1 MSESRAAHYR
11 VAPCDRLTT
20 NCAAIGGCTGTQAT
34 GSALICGDVRPSRS
48 RTRMW
53 VPFKD

>member
-34 GSALICGDVRPSRS
+34 GSALICGDVRLSRS